1 MAERKDESRIART
14 PAGDCART
22 ALRQAL
28 IEARRRLSAP
38 RRRAANEALVERLD
52 ALLGDVTGRS
62 IALYWPI
69 RGEPSLEPLPSLW
82 TVRGAR
88 TALPVVDAPR
98 TPLRF
103 VAWRPGEP
111 TVPGVWNIPRPAADV
126 ALRPDVV
133 IVPCV
138 GFTAGAHRLGY
149 GGGFYDRSFAA
160 LDADGGVP
168 PRAIGVAWD
177 EALLEVFDPLPT
189 DRPLDAVVT
198 PSATYLR
205 DAGRPPAR

>member
-1 MAERKDESRIART
+1 MTSPEDESRIARAPVAD
-14 PAGDCART
+14 PARA
-22 ALRQAL
+22 ALREAL
-28 IEARRRLSAP
+28 LAARRRP
-38 RRRAANEALVERLD
+38 TEPGRRAANDALVERLD
-52 ALLGDVTGRS
+52 ALLGDVGGLAV
-62 IALYWPI
+62 ALYWPI
-69 RGEPSLEPLPSLW
+69 RGEPSLGPLPERW
-82 TVRGAR
+82 ARAGAR

-126 ALRPDVV
+126 AIRPDVV

-138 GFTAGAHRLGY
+138 GFTADAHRLGY

-160 LDADGGVP
+160 LDADGGTP

-177 EALLEVFDPLPT
+177 EARLDAFEPLPT

-205 DAGRPPAR
+205 GAG